1 MSDAPVSE
9 EAKMNEPAPNPKE
22 KGVILISYPKI
33 VFMWPSWV
41 VAIFCAFY
49 MWFNPE
55 LVDSRGGVNVCIAFL
70 TVLSLNLV
78 VLSFDFPRAT
88 SFLLFAFIT
97 ILVMG
102 VVLIM
107 TYMPNFLPAVSQWL
121 AGITPI
127 ANKTFYIIYSV
138 VMFLIYVCVAI
149 STRFDYW
156 EVRPNELL
164 HHHGILSDLRRY
176 SAPHLRVDKEIN
188 DVFEFLLAGAGRLI
202 LQPSGEKRAI
212 ILDNVFFIS
221 SKEKRITKLLGAL
234 QVQVRD
240 DDH

>member
-1 MSDAPVSE
+1 MSEAPVPE
-9 EAKMNEPAPNPKE
+9 QTAMNDSKQTVPD

-33 VFMWPSWV
+33 VFMWPSWFV
-41 VAIFCAFY
+41 SIFCAFY

-70 TVLSLNLV
+70 MVFSLNLV
-78 VLSFDFPRAT
+78 VLSFDFPRTT
-88 SFLLFAFIT
+88 SFLLFAIIT
-97 ILVMG
+97 SLVLVG
-102 VVLIM
+102 VLVVSN
-107 TYMPNFLPAVSQWL
+107 MPNVLPAVSDWL
-121 AGITPI
+121 GKIKPI
-127 ANKTFYIIYSV
+127 ANATFYVLYALVMTFIYIFV
-138 VMFLIYVCVAI
+138 WIMA
-149 STRFDYW
+149 RFDYW

-164 HHHGILSDLRRY
+164 HHYGMLSDLKRF
-176 SAPHLRVDKEIN
+176 SAPHLRIDKEIN
-188 DVFEFLLAGAGRLI
+188 DIFEYVLLGSGRLI

-240 DDH
+240 DS